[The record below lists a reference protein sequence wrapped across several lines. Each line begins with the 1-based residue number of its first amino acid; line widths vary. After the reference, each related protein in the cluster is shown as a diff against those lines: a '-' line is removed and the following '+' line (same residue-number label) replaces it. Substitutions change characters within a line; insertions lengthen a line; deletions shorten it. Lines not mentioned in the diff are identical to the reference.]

1 MATARGEIL
10 KVILVN
16 ADGKIYDIS
25 SSPTTDTN
33 DAIDLGTVEKVLLYD
48 TSGDAYDV
56 S

>member
-16 ADGKIYDIS
+16 TSGKIYDIS

-33 DAIDLGTVEKVLLYD
+33 DAIDRGEVEKVLLYD
-48 TSGDAYDV
+48 TSGDAYDLT
-56 S
+56 